1 MEYDTVIGLEIH
13 VQLST
18 HTKAFCNCS
27 TRFGALPNAQ
37 TCPVCLGF
45 PGVLPVLN
53 KKALEYAYKVALAL
67 NCKISKLVKFDRKN
81 YFYPDLPKNYQ
92 ISQYGLPLSFDGYL
106 EIHHG
111 NNADSLRK
119 DIFTG
124 VGRIGIIRVHLEED
138 AGKLIHPENANY
150 SLVDFNRSGIPL
162 LEIVTKP
169 DISSPEEGYN
179 FLNQLKTILE
189 YLDVSDCNMEE
200 GSLRC
205 DANISIKPKGEH
217 QLGVKAEVKNMNSFK
232 AVREALRFELK
243 RQKEILKKG
252 DEVIPETRLWDEAKS
267 VTASMRAKEGVQDYR
282 YFPEPDL
289 APFVISQEE
298 IEQLRKKLPE
308 LADKKK
314 ERFIQEYNLPT
325 YDANVLTQ
333 NKRIAQFYES
343 CVKIYS
349 EPKLISNWIM
359 SEILA
364 YLKSHKIDIDDL
376 KLKPSMFVE
385 LLKLYQNKI
394 ITAPV
399 AKEVL
404 LETIQTEKSPCQI
417 VKEKRLEQLTD
428 KNKLEEI
435 IEEVIK
441 NNPKSCQDFLS
452 GKERALMFLVGAVM
466 KATKGKAAPEK
477 VQNIL
482 RDKLK
487 SGG

>member
-18 HTKAFCNCS
+18 RTKAFCNCS
-27 TRFGALPNAQ
+27 TKFGALPNTQ

-53 KKALEYAYKVALAL
+53 KKTLEYAYKVALTL
-67 NCKISKLVKFDRKN
+67 NCKISKFVKFDRKN

-92 ISQYGLPLSFDGYL
+92 ISQYDLPLSSDGYL
-106 EIHHG
+106 EINLDNG
-111 NNADSLRK
+111 VNPVRKKDSC
-119 DIFTG
+119 G
-124 VGRIGIIRVHLEED
+124 VKKIDIIRVHLEED
-138 AGKLIHPENANY
+138 AGKLIHPKNANY

-169 DISSPEEGYN
+169 NISSPEEGYI
-179 FLNQLKTILE
+179 FLNKLKTILE

-205 DANISIKPKGEH
+205 DANISIKPKDEH

-252 DEVIPETRLWDEAKS
+252 DKVISETRLWNEAKS
-267 VTASMRAKEGVQDYR
+267 VTASMRTKEEIQDYK

-289 APFVISQEE
+289 TPFVISQEE

-314 ERFIQEYNLPT
+314 ERFIQEYNLPE

-333 NKRIAQFYES
+333 NKRIAQFYEN
-343 CVKIYS
+343 CVKIYP

-376 KLKPSMFVE
+376 KLKPSIFAE
-385 LLKLYQNKI
+385 LLRLYQNKI

-404 LETIQTEKSPCQI
+404 LETIQTKKSPEQI

-452 GKERALMFLVGAVM
+452 GKERALMFLVGVVM
-466 KATKGKAAPEK
+466 KATKGKAEPK
-477 VQNIL
+477 GVQCIL
-482 RDKLK
+482 KERLK
-487 SGG
+487 NGR